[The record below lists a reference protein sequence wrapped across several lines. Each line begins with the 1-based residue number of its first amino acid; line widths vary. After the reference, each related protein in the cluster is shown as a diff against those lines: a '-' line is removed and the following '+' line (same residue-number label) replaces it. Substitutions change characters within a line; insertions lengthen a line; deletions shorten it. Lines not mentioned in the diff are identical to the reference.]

1 MKMRKWPLI
10 VVLIGGIL
18 FGYGQEYLKVAV
30 NFAVTC
36 SMKDNDWD
44 AKAPEERLAQL
55 ETCREN
61 RPTDYYH
68 NHKPLMPLGQLTRGG
83 LSMFKWGLAFVFVL
97 FYWAAA
103 RWGLSIGY
111 RGEFP
116 IRILDFSTASLGILC
131 VLVFAVGYLFNLAP
145 AYDVAREIL
154 GGLQS
159 LVPFAILLL
168 GYSLYLR
175 LNN

>member
-1 MKMRKWPLI
+1 MKTRRWPLI
-10 VVLIGGIL
+10 VVLIGGIF
-18 FGYGQEYLKVAV
+18 FGYGQEYLKIAV
-30 NFAVTC
+30 NFALKC
-36 SMKDNDWD
+36 SVDNDWD
-44 AKAPEERLAQL
+44 TKAPVDRLLQL

-68 NHKPLMPLGQLTRGG
+68 NHEPFMLLGQLNRGG
-83 LSMFKWGLAFVFVL
+83 LRIVKWGLAFVFVL
-97 FYWAAA
+97 FYWLAA
-103 RWGLSIGY
+103 RWGLTIGC

-131 VLVFAVGYLFNLAP
+131 VLVFAVGYLFNLEP

-159 LVPFAILLL
+159 LVPFAILVL